1 MKRLMSHISVLF
13 LLALIGTIAVFLYR
27 QTLSPCEKTLE
38 YSIGRFDTQFGI
50 SKEDFKSYI
59 AESEKVWEKTLDKN
73 VFVYNPN
80 AEFKINLIYDE
91 RQITTIQKQKTEFGL
106 SAVEN
111 EFKKLD
117 MEFGIFKSEYDQ
129 KVSLYESA
137 LNLYESRKSVYDE
150 KVSFWNSKGGAPKGE
165 YQSLEA
171 EIKYLNSEAE
181 KLNAEISSINAM
193 ARQLNILLKERNSK
207 ALEYNKI
214 AEEYNKKYNGGLEF
228 NQAEYTGNEIN
239 VYQFGSKKDLIF
251 AVTHELGH
259 ALGMDHT
266 ENTTSIM
273 YYISG
278 SNVQSSPVLSEE
290 DLAELNRV
298 CK

>member
-1 MKRLMSHISVLF
+1 M
-13 LLALIGTIAVFLYR
+13 ALIGTSAHFAYQ
-27 QTLSPCEKTLE
+27 QTLSPCDKPLE

-50 SKEDFKSYI
+50 SKDEFKNYI
-59 AESEKVWEKTLDKN
+59 AESEKIWEKTLDKN
-73 VFVYNPN
+73 VFIYNPK

-117 MEFGIFKSEYDQ
+117 DEFSIFKNEYDQ
-129 KVSLYESA
+129 KVYSYENA
-137 LNLYESRKSVYDE
+137 LNLYESRRAAYDE
-150 KVSFWNSKGGAPKGE
+150 RVSFWNNRDGAPKDE
-165 YQSLEA
+165 YQYLDTER
-171 EIKYLNSEAE
+171 KYLNAEAE

-193 ARQLNILLKERNSK
+193 ARQLNVLLKERNNK

-214 AEEYNKKYNGGLEF
+214 AEDYNKKYDGGLEF
-228 NQAEYTGNEIN
+228 NQAEYTGDEIN

-259 ALGMDHT
+259 ALGMDHV
-266 ENTTSIM
+266 ENTVSIM

-278 SNVQSSPVLSEE
+278 SNVQNSPVISDE
-290 DLAELNRV
+290 DLAELKRV
-298 CK
+298 CPDVR